1 MTGSEPIEM
10 KQPEYPYGLHLR
22 LENEQIEKLG
32 GLKGITVGNEVKINA
47 MGKVTSIRK
56 EEYAEGKDN
65 NCLEIQITDIDISSD
80 SEYENAFNEANKKDK

>member
-10 KQPEYPYGLHLR
+10 KQPEYPYGLQLR
-22 LENEQIEKLG
+22 LEKEQIEKLG
-32 GLKGITVGNEVKINA
+32 GLKGITIGNEVKINA